1 MTKNIIMTIRF
12 IIILLFLNTSINAL
26 LAQEEVAIKIVVTG
40 TVTDSENSPIKGA
53 NIYVDSVKTR
63 IKTNKKGYY
72 KVKLLLTNKLLTVFS
87 RNHGMLNKNYNGEQ
101 NVNFVFQKNHE
112 VITVKKM
119 EQLGFK
125 VSVEKSSQNEKRY
138 DQYIDIYQL
147 LKDKFPS
154 VQVYGKNISIRGAS
168 TMLGSNTP
176 LIVVNGAIVGSLSS
190 ISPADIKSID
200 VLKGTS
206 TALYGA
212 RGANGVIKIKL
223 K

>member
-1 MTKNIIMTIRF
+1 MAIRF
-12 IIILLFLNTSINAL
+12 IIIFLILNTCIHTL
-26 LAQEEVAIKIVVTG
+26 EAQEDVPMNLEVTG
-40 TVTDSENSPIKGA
+40 IVTDSENNPIKGA
-53 NIYVDSVKTR
+53 NIYIDSVKTR
-63 IKTNKKGYY
+63 IKTNKKGSFN
-72 KVKLLLTNKLLTVFS
+72 VKLLLSNKLLTVFS

-101 NVNFVFQKNHE
+101 NVNFVFPKNHE
-112 VITVKKM
+112 VITAKEM

-125 VSVEKSSQNEKRY
+125 VSAKKSSQKDKGY

-147 LKDKFPS
+147 IKDKFPS
-154 VQVYGKNISIRGAS
+154 VQVYGKKITIRGGTS

-176 LIVVNGAIVGSLSS
+176 LFVINGAVVSSISS
-190 ISPADIKSID
+190 ISPADIESIEI
-200 VLKGTS
+200 LKGTN

>member
-1 MTKNIIMTIRF
+1 MTKRSLLIFLFFLSSVNSII
-12 IIILLFLNTSINAL
+12 
-26 LAQEEVAIKIVVTG
+26 AQEKTSKIIVVHG
-40 TVTDSENSPIKGA
+40 SVTDSENSPIKGA
-53 NIYVDSVKTR
+53 IIYVDSVKTR
-63 IKTNKKGYY
+63 IRTNKKGYY

-87 RNHGMLNKNYNGEQ
+87 RKHGMLNKNYSGEQ
-101 NVNFVFQKNHE
+101 IVNLVFPKNHE
-112 VITVKKM
+112 VITLKKM

-125 VSVEKSSQNEKRY
+125 VSAEKSSQQGKEY

-154 VQVYGKNISIRGAS
+154 VQVYGQNISIRGAS
-168 TMLGSNTP
+168 TLLGSHTP
-176 LIVVNGAIVGSLSS
+176 LFVINGAIVGSLSS

-212 RGANGVIKIKL
+212 RGANGVIKIIL

>member
-1 MTKNIIMTIRF
+1 MNKIYIMTKQS
-12 IIILLFLNTSINAL
+12 LLIFLLLNTSINAL
-26 LAQEEVAIKIVVTG
+26 LAQEEVAIKILVTG

-63 IKTNKKGYY
+63 TKTNKKGYY
-72 KVKLLLTNKLLTVFS
+72 NVKLLLTNKLLTVFS
-87 RNHGMLNKNYNGEQ
+87 RNHGMLNKNYSGEQ
-101 NVNFVFQKNHE
+101 NVNFVFPKNHE
-112 VITVKKM
+112 VITVKEM

-125 VSVEKSSQNEKRY
+125 VSAEKSSQQGKEY

-154 VQVYGKNISIRGAS
+154 VQVYGENINIRGAS
-168 TMLGSNTP
+168 TLLGSNTP
-176 LIVVNGAIVGSLSS
+176 LFVVNGAIVGSISS

-200 VLKGTS
+200 VLKGPS

>member
-1 MTKNIIMTIRF
+1 MTKRSLLIFLFFLSSVNSII
-12 IIILLFLNTSINAL
+12 
-26 LAQEEVAIKIVVTG
+26 AQEKTSKIIVVHG
-40 TVTDSENSPIKGA
+40 SVTDSENSPIKGA
-53 NIYVDSVKTR
+53 IIYFDSVKTR
-63 IKTNKKGYY
+63 IRTNKKGYY

-87 RNHGMLNKNYNGEQ
+87 RKHGMLNRNYSGEQ
-101 NVNFVFQKNHE
+101 IVNLVFPKNHE
-112 VITVKKM
+112 VITLKKM

-125 VSVEKSSQNEKRY
+125 VSAEKSSQQGKEY

-154 VQVYGKNISIRGAS
+154 VQVYGQNISIRGAS
-168 TMLGSNTP
+168 TLLGSHTP
-176 LIVVNGAIVGSLSS
+176 LFVVNGAIVGSLSS

-212 RGANGVIKIKL
+212 RGANGVIKIIL

>member
-1 MTKNIIMTIRF
+1 MTKRSLLIFLFFLSSVNSII
-12 IIILLFLNTSINAL
+12 
-26 LAQEEVAIKIVVTG
+26 AQEKTSKIIVVHG
-40 TVTDSENSPIKGA
+40 SVTDSENSPIKGA
-53 NIYVDSVKTR
+53 IIYIDSVKTR
-63 IKTNKKGYY
+63 IRTNKKGYY

-87 RNHGMLNKNYNGEQ
+87 RKHGMLNKNYSGEQ
-101 NVNFVFQKNHE
+101 IVNLVFPKNHE

-125 VSVEKSSQNEKRY
+125 VSAEKSSQQGKEY

-154 VQVYGKNISIRGAS
+154 VQVYGQNISIRGAS
-168 TMLGSNTP
+168 TLLGSHTP
-176 LIVVNGAIVGSLSS
+176 LFVVNGAIVGSLSS

-212 RGANGVIKIKL
+212 RGANGVIKIIL